1 MVNDWVFDHN
11 TKGNRLMRTLLL
23 TIVFALIV
31 LAAHPTWAGQVVVHG
46 STTVANDII
55 VPHKAEI
62 EQRSGQQL
70 VIVGSGSQRGIFDL
84 VSDRAQIAMI
94 SAPLAEVAR
103 KVDEKTPGAV
113 DATRLKAY
121 QIGEGSVAF
130 AVHQTNRVRTLT
142 DLQLAD
148 IFRGKIGNW
157 RELEDADI
165 IIVAALPGDGLRT
178 MVEDELI
185 DSASLP
191 SSTRAMPN
199 ATQVAKIVSQLPG
212 AIGVVAPAGIGGSV
226 TELRAD
232 RPIAQ
237 PLVLVTASE
246 ERADIRCVVE
256 VATSVGNSSNARP
269 PAGAEM
275 GPSCAH

>member
-31 LAAHPTWAGQVVVHG
+31 LAVHPTWAGQVVVHG

-55 VPHKAEI
+55 VLHKAEI

-70 VIVGSGSQRGIFDL
+70 VIVGSGSQRGILDL

-121 QIGEGSVAF
+121 Q
-130 AVHQTNRVRTLT
+130 
-142 DLQLAD
+142 
-148 IFRGKIGNW
+148 
-157 RELEDADI
+157 
-165 IIVAALPGDGLRT
+165 
-178 MVEDELI
+178 
-185 DSASLP
+185 
-191 SSTRAMPN
+191 
-199 ATQVAKIVSQLPG
+199 
-212 AIGVVAPAGIGGSV
+212 
-226 TELRAD
+226 
-232 RPIAQ
+232 
-237 PLVLVTASE
+237 
-246 ERADIRCVVE
+246 
-256 VATSVGNSSNARP
+256 
-269 PAGAEM
+269 
-275 GPSCAH
+275 